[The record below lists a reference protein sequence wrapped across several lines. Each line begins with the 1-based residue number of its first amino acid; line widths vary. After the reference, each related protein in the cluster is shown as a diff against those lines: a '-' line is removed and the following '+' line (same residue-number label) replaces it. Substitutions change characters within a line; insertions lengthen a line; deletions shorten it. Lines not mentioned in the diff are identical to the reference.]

1 MSSHETGGRAAP
13 DHLPDETVALVG
25 APNVGKSVLF
35 GELADTYVDVSNYPG
50 TTVDT
55 TVGRVNG
62 CTLTDTPGAYGISS
76 FNEEERIARDIV
88 LDADVT
94 INVVDATHL
103 DRDLFLTLQLL
114 DMGKPTVVAL
124 NMIDEAERDG
134 IEIDV
139 EELERRLGV
148 PVVPTVAIDGTGV
161 DELRDRLDEATV
173 PDETGIEEWF
183 DELPADIPASQAEKT
198 LLVEGDEPTAE
209 HVTEREGVVADG
221 GTGTLAP
228 DGLREE
234 VYGNRRDRIGSLT
247 DEVVVPADGPGSM
260 AERVSD
266 LILSPLTGT
275 PIMLGLLA
283 MIYYL
288 IGDLVA
294 QRFVDFM
301 EGEVFATYYV
311 PWITEAVSSVVP
323 AQGWTEPIHFLLL
336 NENLGLLTVTVQYI
350 VGVLLP
356 LVVAFYFAIGV
367 LEDSGV
373 LPRLAVLTDRGLS
386 RIGLNGRAIIPMIV
400 GVGCVTMAVITT
412 RMVGSRRE
420 RLIATGL
427 LGLAIPCSA
436 QLGVIMGLLA
446 GLGLVWWFGY
456 VGVLLL
462 VFGVAG
468 LALDRVLPGES
479 EALVTELPRMR
490 VPRFR
495 NILRKT
501 WNRTKMFLR
510 EAIPLFAVT
519 AVVISA
525 LDYFGGLDAIEGTL
539 EPLTSFVG
547 LPSDFAQVLILG
559 IIRRD
564 FAAAGM
570 TDMALGPA
578 EIFVGLVVIT
588 LFVPCILSMVMIVK
602 ERDVKSGVVMWLGSW
617 VVAFLVGGILAGVL
631 L

>member
-1 MSSHETGGRAAP
+1 MSCHETGGEANV
-13 DHLPDETVALVG
+13 DDLPDETVALAG

-55 TVGRVNG
+55 TIGRVG
-62 CTLTDTPGAYGISS
+62 DYTLTDTPGAYGISS

-88 LDADVT
+88 LDADVV

-139 EELERRLGV
+139 DELERRLGV
-148 PVVPTVAIDGTGV
+148 PVVPTVAVDGTGV
-161 DELRDRLDEATV
+161 DELCARIDEATV
-173 PDETGIEEWF
+173 PDETPIEEWF
-183 DELPADIPASQAEKT
+183 DELPDDVEASQAEKT

-209 HVTEREGVVADG
+209 RVTQRGGVVADG
-221 GTGTLAP
+221 GTATLVP

-234 VYGNRRDRIGSLT
+234 VYGHRRDRIGTIT
-247 DEVVVPADGPGSM
+247 DEVVTPTDGPGSI
-260 AERVSD
+260 AERISD

-294 QRFVDFM
+294 QGLVGIT
-301 EGEVFATYYV
+301 EGVVFGEYYV
-311 PWITEAVSSVVP
+311 PFVTDAVGSVIP
-323 AQGWTEPIHFLLL
+323 ATGWTEPIHFVLL
-336 NENLGLLTVTVQYI
+336 NDNLGLLTVTVQYI

-356 LVVAFYFAIGV
+356 LVVAFYFVIGI

-412 RMVGSRRE
+412 RMMGSRRE

-462 VFGVAG
+462 VFGLAG

-479 EALVTELPRMR
+479 QALVTELPRMR

-495 NILRKT
+495 NIVRKT

-510 EAIPLFAVT
+510 EAIPLFGAT
-519 AVVISA
+519 ALVISV
-525 LDYFGGLDAIEGTL
+525 LDYVGGLDVIERAL
-539 EPLTSFVG
+539 EPITSLVG
-547 LPSDFAQVLILG
+547 MPTDFAQVLILG
-559 IIRRD
+559 VIRRD

-578 EIFVGLVVIT
+578 QVFVGLVVIT
-588 LFVPCILSMVMIVK
+588 LFVPCILSMVLIAQ
-602 ERDVKSGVVMWLGSW
+602 ERDVKSGMIMWIGSW